1 MKNLLLLLFLIPSL
15 VMGGLNQNKNPEPA
29 EGNPFEFLKELFDGV
44 SIDNSDVG
52 ENDSAYWKK
61 REKEL
66 KEEKI
71 RVEAL
76 TQMIFPYDI
85 EGAREIF
92 ADPELKRISGISPK
106 YFTGGWEENQNK
118 LPQIKTQSICELNIN
133 LPTKN
138 IKNYEADTRYRFIA
152 EYTSSQ
158 KFNINNNG
166 ALVDDDV
173 NYLVDF
179 KINPILNEHG
189 FVEINPV
196 TQYEKKH
203 YTGPMYITFY
213 SSYQSNGCIFREF
226 DSLWYEPNE
235 ANFQREFLSKNYFGS
250 TKTEITLIFLEE
262 KKSTFGSGLSIH
274 NAIVNSKS
282 NAKNAPLKIY
292 CPSCTEQ
299 EEYIIDVDIKSYK
312 QKHAKK
318 LKKEADIE
326 KQIELKESKERKTI
340 LNKKLAPMRK
350 QCTDLGFK
358 PGTKKFKN
366 CVLELI

>member
-1 MKNLLLLLFLIPSL
+1 M
-15 VMGGLNQNKNPEPA
+15 
-29 EGNPFEFLKELFDGV
+29 KELFDGV

-152 EYTSSQ
+152 E
-158 KFNINNNG
+158 
-166 ALVDDDV
+166 
-173 NYLVDF
+173 
-179 KINPILNEHG
+179 
-189 FVEINPV
+189 
-196 TQYEKKH
+196 
-203 YTGPMYITFY
+203 
-213 SSYQSNGCIFREF
+213 
-226 DSLWYEPNE
+226 
-235 ANFQREFLSKNYFGS
+235 FL
-250 TKTEITLIFLEE
+250 T
-262 KKSTFGSGLSIH
+262 
-274 NAIVNSKS
+274 
-282 NAKNAPLKIY
+282 
-292 CPSCTEQ
+292 
-299 EEYIIDVDIKSYK
+299 
-312 QKHAKK
+312 
-318 LKKEADIE
+318 
-326 KQIELKESKERKTI
+326 
-340 LNKKLAPMRK
+340 
-350 QCTDLGFK
+350 
-358 PGTKKFKN
+358 
-366 CVLELI
+366 